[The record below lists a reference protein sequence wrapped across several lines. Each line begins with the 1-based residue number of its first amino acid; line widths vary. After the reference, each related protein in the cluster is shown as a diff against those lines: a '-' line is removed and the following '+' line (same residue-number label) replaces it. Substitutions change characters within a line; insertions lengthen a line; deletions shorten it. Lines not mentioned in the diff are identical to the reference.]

1 MSDESTLFTI
11 QWGDELRPLAQ
22 QMQEKL
28 AGTTEEKHGVV
39 GERTTMEQVAARP
52 MKRRTVRH
60 APVVPTD
67 PDLRRRWITMI
78 DYDDYAIFDKQDQ
91 LKTLLDPKNAFN
103 RSLIM
108 GGNRLKDQVRIDAA
122 IADTYYGKD
131 GSSTV
136 SISTPIA
143 NGGTGLT
150 QAKLRQINENYDTN
164 NVDPDEEKFL
174 IIGPKDHTDLLKL
187 SEVVSKDFNDR
198 PVLVKGRVEYWMG
211 HKIIVSNLLST
222 TSGITKCISFVR
234 SGLGIAFAMDF
245 NLSVDQRVDLTGKP
259 WQASANISVGAARL
273 EETKVQEC
281 DTYHA

>member
-1 MSDESTLFTI
+1 MGDESTIFTI

-39 GERTTMEQVAARP
+39 GERTTMEQVAARS
-52 MKRRTVRH
+52 MKRRTIRH

-67 PDLRRRWITMI
+67 PDLRRRWITMV
-78 DYDDYAIFDKQDQ
+78 DYDDYALFDKHDQ

-136 SISTPIA
+136 SVAAAIA
-143 NGGTGLT
+143 NGGVGLT
-150 QAKLRQINENYDTN
+150 QAKMRQINENYDTN
-164 NVDPDEEKFL
+164 NVDPEEKKVL
-174 IIGPKDHTDLLKL
+174 VIGPKDHTDLLKL

-198 PVLVKGRVEYWMG
+198 PVLVEGRVKFWMG
-211 HKIIVSNLLST
+211 HDIVVSNLLST
-222 TSGITKCISFVR
+222 TSGVTKCLSYVH
-234 SGLGIAFAMDF
+234 SGIGIAFAMDF

-259 WQASANISVGAARL
+259 WQAAATISVGAARL
-273 EETKVQEC
+273 EETKVQEV

>member
-1 MSDESTLFTI
+1 MGDESTIFTI

-28 AGTTEEKHGVV
+28 AGTCEEKHGVV
-39 GERTTMEQVAARP
+39 GERTTMEQVAARS
-52 MKRRTVRH
+52 MKRRTQRH
-60 APVVPTD
+60 APVVATD
-67 PDLRRRWITMI
+67 PDLRRRWITMV
-78 DYDDYAIFDKQDQ
+78 DYDDYVLFDKQDQ

-108 GGNRLKDQVRIDAA
+108 GGNRLKDQVRIDAL

-131 GSSTV
+131 GTSTV

-143 NGGTGLT
+143 NGGVGLT
-150 QAKLRQINENYDTN
+150 QAKMRQINENYDTN
-164 NVDPDEEKFL
+164 NVDPEEEKFL

-198 PVLVKGRVEYWMG
+198 PVLVKGRVEFWMG

-222 TSGITKCISFVR
+222 TAGVTKCLSYVR

-273 EETKVQEC
+273 EETKVQEV

>member
-1 MSDESTLFTI
+1 MSDESTIFTI

-39 GERTTMEQVAARP
+39 GERTTMEQVAART
-52 MKRRTVRH
+52 MKRRTARH

-78 DYDDYAIFDKQDQ
+78 DYDDYVLFDKQDQ

-103 RSLIM
+103 RSLVM
-108 GGNRLKDQVRIDAA
+108 GANRLKDQVRIDAA
-122 IADTYYGKD
+122 IADAYYGKD
-131 GSSTV
+131 GTSTQSV
-136 SISTPIA
+136 ATAIA

-150 QAKLRQINENYDTN
+150 LAKLRQVNENYDTN

-174 IIGPKDHTDLLKL
+174 IIGPKDHTDLTKL
-187 SEVVSKDFNDR
+187 AEVTSRDFNDK
-198 PVLVKGRVEYWMG
+198 PVLVKGRVDYWMG

-222 TSGITKCISFVR
+222 TSGVTKCISFVR
-234 SGLGIAFAMDF
+234 SGIGIAFAMDF
-245 NLSVDQRVDLTGKP
+245 DLSVDQRVDLTGKP
-259 WQASANISVGAARL
+259 WQAAANVSCGAVRL
-273 EETKVQEC
+273 EETKVNEI